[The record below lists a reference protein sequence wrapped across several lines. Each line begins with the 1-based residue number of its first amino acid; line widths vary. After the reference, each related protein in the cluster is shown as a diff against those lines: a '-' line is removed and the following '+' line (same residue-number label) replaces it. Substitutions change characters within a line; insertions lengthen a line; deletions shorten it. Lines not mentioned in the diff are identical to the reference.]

1 MDKKLL
7 KLTCLE
13 QRNLFEQTE
22 DFVIRRRL
30 ESKIKTKKI
39 TVISGVRRSGKSTL
53 LYQISQEYKGYYY
66 LNFEDER
73 LLDFTYSDF
82 NNLYEIFMENF
93 GEQKIFFLDEI
104 QNILGWEKFVR
115 RLFSAENKV
124 FITRSNAKL
133 LSSELSTSLTGRYQK
148 IELFPFSFKEF
159 LDYQKFDLKKFYTT
173 KEKGLLKKYF
183 NQYLEFGGFPEVVES
198 QDKNE
203 LIQLY
208 QDILI
213 NDLIVRF
220 RIKDI
225 KSFRELALYLLSN
238 TASLVSFNNLKKILG
253 LNSTTTVKNHIEFLE
268 ESYLN
273 FTIPKFDYSLKKQI
287 INDKKIFSIDTGLV
301 RAVSF
306 AFSENYGQL
315 LENIVFLELKRR
327 GKEIYYYLNKQECD
341 FVIKRGRKIIQAI
354 QVTKNLLPRNKDRE
368 ISGLLAAMEK
378 YNLKQGLILTDDL
391 EDEIKINN
399 KKIAIKPVY
408 EWLLGD

>member
-341 FVIKRGRKIIQAI
+341 FVDRKS
-354 QVTKNLLPRNKDRE
+354 TRLNSSHTD
-368 ISGLLAAMEK
+368 ISRMPSSA
-378 YNLKQGLILTDDL
+378 
-391 EDEIKINN
+391 
-399 KKIAIKPVY
+399 
-408 EWLLGD
+408 